1 MRFRPSGESFLFFLR
16 GGLIAGAAMGTV
28 AAAACFGLPTF
39 FGVTVAEPVSSA
51 RTCFNK
57 AISRSTDA
65 RISDTPIRTSIDED
79 DRSELRSTW
88 PQPFISDS
96 PEDTIF
102 ANQLFGKSESVLKR
116 SSYGA
121 NTPIETHKAGRKFKS
136 RAAQLNHPR
145 NLARGMVVNRHA
157 ALVGEESGCICRCHE
172 FFWTSTLHS
181 LKSLQNASTRARSV
195 SHENMIRAAPPMNV

>member
-1 MRFRPSGESFLFFLR
+1 MLDKLRSLLVNVKGPAKTIVFAGPSSLVASRYFFDKAAAFLCNSQRRFTASAMRFRPSGESFLFFLR
-16 GGLIAGAAMGTV
+16 GGLIAGAAMETV
-28 AAAACFGLPTF
+28 AAAARFGLPTF

-102 ANQLFGKSESVLKR
+102 AYQLFGKFESVLKR
-116 SSYGA
+116 SSCSG
-121 NTPIETHKAGRKFKS
+121 NTPIETHKAGR
-136 RAAQLNHPR
+136 
-145 NLARGMVVNRHA
+145 
-157 ALVGEESGCICRCHE
+157 
-172 FFWTSTLHS
+172 
-181 LKSLQNASTRARSV
+181 
-195 SHENMIRAAPPMNV
+195 

>member
-16 GGLIAGAAMGTV
+16 GGLIAGAVMGTV

-136 RAAQLNHPR
+136 RAAQLNFLR
-145 NLARGMVVNRHA
+145 NLARGMNGDIHP
-157 ALVGEESGCICRCHE
+157 ALVAEVSGCICRHHE
-172 FFWTSTLHS
+172 FF
-181 LKSLQNASTRARSV
+181 
-195 SHENMIRAAPPMNV
+195 